1 MKKKRLKNKILTALV
16 VGFITFFPI
25 ILLGTGVLAVTG
37 FALAIVDHAAE
48 FVTGV
53 KDAIAGKGIEESITL
68 ADLSSY
74 DIDKMLDIVDDK
86 KVITDK
92 LLDQMMME
100 RGTLKE
106 ILKKTKEYNET
117 YDTAKKKIE
126 AKHIYTVEEITN
138 ADKINGYGAATQK
151 PETKLVQK
159 TEYVKMDYPVSAEPY
174 EKAYHN
180 VNWQS
185 VYLTAVEET
194 IQNYGANIQ
203 AQRTAGDTS
212 EDASSGNSSMSG
224 ASDEDGETNEP
235 DEDFKNA
242 STSNATSLGQF
253 EAGWQ
258 PQSTYQ
264 RTQEAKY
271 RVWIEKYASMYNLPP
286 DLVRAIITKESNWNP
301 KASSGVANG
310 LCQFT
315 HAAWK
320 DVGMQECGYSES
332 DVWEP
337 EYAIHAC
344 ARLIARNIKY
354 YDGDVLLGIAA
365 YNMGSGNVDKWIK
378 NGTLNDYQH
387 WYYTAKVLTYF
398 TGRTYTANQLAAGN
412 YVGGDRISVSLG
424 YGTITASGR
433 ISLTEDQIDE
443 LILQFEPKYD
453 YIFDVVRD
461 ENDFYDF
468 SACQELP
475 NYGKQVSGDPNTKEG
490 QYIWYNPV
498 SSLASVQTPYM
509 DVSYTPLNVVA
520 NHVIRL
526 DRWES
531 MIRFYWPH
539 YDGKLFKALVE
550 FLPKGEDATERYE
563 YYASIASDIIEYDGS
578 MFAPD
583 SAGGFDYSSVA
594 SGNYT
599 PLSGVSPSIK
609 IPENCGGMS
618 IPLYLQYDSRWG
630 RIPFG
635 GGTISSSGCGA
646 TSIAMVLSYEL
657 DKSIYPN
664 DVVALIGNRYYVAGA
679 GQSWGMIPAVASM
692 FGCSAKQETVSADKI
707 MASLKA
713 GHPVIVSTSGYGT
726 RQEFTKHGH
735 YIVLRGLTSD
745 GKVLVNDPNDNASSK
760 KHYAKAYDAQFIY
773 SECCNNGSPKVM
785 YTIYGP
791 KEN

>member
-1 MKKKRLKNKILTALV
+1 MKKNNLKKKILTALIS
-16 VGFITFFPI
+16 GFITFFPI
-25 ILLGTGVLAVTG
+25 ILLGTGVLAVAG
-37 FALAIVDHAAE
+37 FAIAIVDHAAE

-53 KDAIAGKGIEESITL
+53 KEAIAGKGIEESITL

-86 KVITDK
+86 KVITDD

-126 AKHIYTVEEITN
+126 AKHVYTVEEITN
-138 ADKINGYGAATQK
+138 LDEINGYGAATQEPK
-151 PETKLVQK
+151 PEPVQK
-159 TEYVKMDYPVSAEPY
+159 TEYVKMDYPVSAETY
-174 EKAYHN
+174 EKTYHN

-203 AQRTAGDTS
+203 AQR
-212 EDASSGNSSMSG
+212 ASSGDSTENADSDNTGAG
-224 ASDEDGETNEP
+224 ASDEDGETNES

-253 EAGWQ
+253 EAGWR

-301 KASSGVANG
+301 KASSGVASG

-315 HAAWK
+315 SAAWK
-320 DVGMQECGYSES
+320 DVGMGECGYAES

-337 EYAIHAC
+337 ERAIHAC
-344 ARLIARNIKY
+344 ARLLARNIKH

-365 YNMGSGNVDKWIK
+365 YNMGSGNVDKWVK

-424 YGTITASGR
+424 YGTLTANGR
-433 ISLTEDQIDE
+433 IALTVEQIDE
-443 LILQFEPKYD
+443 LILQFEPKFD

-468 SACQELP
+468 NACQELP
-475 NYGKQVSGDPNTKEG
+475 NYGKQVTGDPNTKEG
-490 QYIWYNPV
+490 EYTYYQPV
-498 SSLASVQTPYM
+498 SSLSSVQAPYM
-509 DVSYTPLNVVA
+509 DINYTALNIVSNC
-520 NHVIRL
+520 VIRL

-531 MIRFYWPH
+531 MLRFYWPH
-539 YDGKLFKALVE
+539 YDGKLFKSLVE
-550 FLPKGEDATERYE
+550 FLPKGEDVTDVYTYFE
-563 YYASIASDIIEYDGS
+563 SIASDTIEYDGS
-578 MFAPD
+578 MFASD
-583 SAGGFDYSSVA
+583 AGGFDYSSVA
-594 SGNYT
+594 SGSYT

-635 GGTISSSGCGA
+635 GGTISGSGCGA
-646 TSIAMVLSYEL
+646 TAIAMVLSYEL

-664 DVVALIGNRYYVAGA
+664 DIVALIGNKYYVPGK
-679 GQSWGMIPAVASM
+679 GQAWEMIPAVAKM
-692 FGCSAKQETVSADKI
+692 FGCSAKQETVNADKI
-707 MASLKA
+707 VASLKA

-726 RQEFTKHGH
+726 RQEFTEHGH
-735 YIVLRGLTSD
+735 YIVLRGLTED
-745 GKVLVNDPNDNASSK
+745 GKVLVNDPNDNASTK
-760 KHYAKAYDAQFIY
+760 KHYTKAYDAQFIF
-773 SECCNNGSPKVM
+773 SECCDNGRAKVM